1 MTTNKPPTSV
11 AGGAGSASGDLDLE
25 QVLRTLWRRRAVL
38 AGGVAG
44 AVVLALLV
52 VLQLPPQYT
61 ATALLMLTPR
71 GPQVME
77 AAEVM
82 PALGME
88 SAVVHSEVEVLRS
101 RALAEAVVQAEDLA
115 ADPEFNPALTPPA
128 LWRVAFG
135 LGQPDAPEAPLAA
148 ERVVESFRDA
158 LRVEALNRSLVVAVR
173 VTSINA
179 QKAARLA
186 QATAGLYLEQQMR
199 AKLSATRGAADWLG
213 DRVETLRRDATEAEA
228 AVAAYRARH
237 GLGQDREGSLAAEE
251 RARLTT
257 ALAEARAARADA
269 EARHQRLRRALT
281 ETPASVGEVLA
292 SPVVHRLR
300 DQEAQVGRTL
310 ADLSARYG
318 PLHPR
323 LAETQAELDDLR
335 RQIAAEAARIADGVA
350 DEARVARVREQAL
363 ADALAGLERQ
373 RAGEGAASAPLLA
386 LEQEA
391 AAARAL
397 HESFLRRYKEASE
410 QIALQAPDA
419 RIVSPAAVPVRP
431 SWPRKTLVVG
441 AAGGVGLLLSLA
453 LVFVL
458 ERLDRGLRRPE
469 DAERRLGRPVLGQ
482 MPLLRPCPT
491 SPDAVAGEEMRQ
503 IRTALSLS
511 SADRPP
517 RVVAVT
523 SSLPG
528 EGKTTLCLWL
538 ARTAGPG
545 RRVVVVDADLRRPRL
560 GALAGAADG
569 PGLAAVL
576 AGEATVAEALRP
588 GPADGLNVLPGRP
601 VGGVAGDLLG
611 GPAMRAVLEE
621 LRRRFD
627 LVVVDTPPVLPVA
640 DARMLAPLV
649 DAVLY
654 GVRWEKTPDDVA
666 RQGLERLTAAGPPPF
681 IVLTQVDLKRQAS
694 YGYGG
699 YVRYYGRYGAYYA
712 RP

>member
-1 MTTNKPPTSV
+1 MTTNNPPTP
-11 AGGAGSASGDLDLE
+11 AGHTGAGPDMDLE
-25 QVLRTLWRRRAVL
+25 QVLRTLWRRRMVV

-44 AVVLALLV
+44 AVLLALLV
-52 VLQLPPQYT
+52 VLQLPPRYT
-61 ATALLMLTPR
+61 ATTLLMLAPR

-77 AAEVM
+77 AADVV
-82 PALGME
+82 PALEMD
-88 SAVVHSEVEVLRS
+88 SPVVHSEVEVLRS
-101 RALAEAVVQAEDLA
+101 RAMAEAVVTAEDLA

-128 LWRVAFG
+128 LWRVALG
-135 LGQPDAPEAPLAA
+135 LGQPEAADTPEAD
-148 ERVVESFRDA
+148 ERVVEAFREA
-158 LRVEALNRSLVVAVR
+158 VRVDALNRSLVVAVR

-179 QKAARLA
+179 AKAARLA
-186 QATAGLYLEQQMR
+186 QAVAGLYLERQER
-199 AKLSATRGAADWLG
+199 AKLSATRGAADWLAE
-213 DRVETLRRDATEAEA
+213 RVDTLRREATEAEA

-237 GLGQDREGSLAAEE
+237 GLGQDSEAPLAAGE

-257 ALAEARAARADA
+257 SLAEARATRADA
-269 EARHQRLRRALT
+269 EARHQRLRQALR
-281 ETPASVGEVLA
+281 EEPASVGEVLA

-300 DQEAQVGRTL
+300 DQEAQVVRTL

-335 RQIAAEAARIADGVA
+335 GQIAAEAARIADGVA
-350 DEARVARVREQAL
+350 DEARVARLRE
-363 ADALAGLERQ
+363 DALAASLAALERQ
-373 RAGEGAASAPLLA
+373 RAGEGAATAPLLA
-386 LEQEA
+386 LEREA

-397 HESFLRRYKEASE
+397 HESFLRRFKEASE
-410 QIALQAPDA
+410 QVALQAPDA
-419 RIVSPAAVPVRP
+419 RVISAAAVPVRP
-431 SWPRKTLVVG
+431 SWPRKTLVV
-441 AAGGVGLLLSLA
+441 AAAAGVGLLLALA

-482 MPLLRPCPT
+482 MPLLRPCPAT
-491 SPDAVAGEEMRQ
+491 PDAVAGEEMRQ
-503 IRTALSLS
+503 IRTALALTST
-511 SADRPP
+511 DQPP

-545 RRVVVVDADLRRPRL
+545 KRVVVVDADLRRPRL
-560 GALAGAADG
+560 GSLAGADSG

-576 AGEATVAEALRP
+576 AGEASLDEALRA
-588 GPADGLNVLPGRP
+588 GPADGLSVLPGRA

-611 GPAMRAVLEE
+611 GAAMRAVLED
-621 LRRRFD
+621 LRGRFD

-640 DARMLAPLV
+640 DTRMLAPLV

-654 GVRWEKTPDDVA
+654 AVRWEKTPDDVA
-666 RQGLERLTAAGPPPF
+666 RQGLDRLMAAGPAPF
-681 IVLTQVDLKRQAS
+681 VVLTQVDLKRQAS

-699 YVRYYGRYGAYYA
+699 YVRYYGQYGGYYA

>member
-1 MTTNKPPTSV
+1 MTTNNPPAS
-11 AGGAGSASGDLDLE
+11 GGMGSGDLDLE
-25 QVLRTLWRRRAVL
+25 QVLRTLWRRRAVM

-44 AVVLALLV
+44 AVLLALLV

-61 ATALLMLTPR
+61 ATALVMLSPR

-77 AAEVM
+77 AADVV

-88 SAVVHSEVEVLRS
+88 SPVVHSEVEVLRS
-101 RALAEAVVQAEDLA
+101 RALAEAVVAAADLA

-128 LWRVAFG
+128 LWRVALG
-135 LGQPDAPEAPLAA
+135 LGQADAAAPAPLAA
-148 ERVVESFRDA
+148 ERVVEAFREA

-173 VTSINA
+173 VTSGNA
-179 QKAARLA
+179 AKAARLA
-186 QATAGLYLEQQMR
+186 DAVAEVYLERQVR
-199 AKLSATRGAADWLG
+199 AKLSATRGAADWLAE
-213 DRVETLRRDATEAEA
+213 RVQTLRRDATDAEA

-237 GLGQDREGSLAAEE
+237 GLGQDTETSLAAEE
-251 RARLTT
+251 RARLS
-257 ALAEARAARADA
+257 ASLAEARAARADA
-269 EARHQRLRRALT
+269 EARHQRLRQALK
-281 ETPASVGEVLA
+281 EAPAAVGEVLA

-300 DQEAQVGRTL
+300 EQEAQVVRTL

-318 PLHPR
+318 PRHPK

-335 RQIAAEAARIADGVA
+335 GQITAEAARIADGVA

-363 ADALAGLERQ
+363 ADSLAALERR

-391 AAARAL
+391 AAAKTL
-397 HESFLRRYKEASE
+397 YESLLRRFKEASE
-410 QIALQAPDA
+410 QVALQAPDA
-419 RIVSPAAVPVRP
+419 RVVSHAAVPVRP

-441 AAGGVGLLLSLA
+441 AAGGVGLLMSLA

-482 MPLLRPCPT
+482 MPLLRPCPAA
-491 SPDAVAGEEMRQ
+491 PDTAAGEEMRQ
-503 IRTALSLS
+503 IRTALSLTS
-511 SADRPP
+511 TDRPP

-538 ARTAGPG
+538 ARTAGPDK
-545 RRVVVVDADLRRPRL
+545 RVVVVDADLRRPRL
-560 GALAGAADG
+560 GTLANAAEG

-576 AGEATVAEALRP
+576 AGEAALDEALRP
-588 GPADGLNVLPGRP
+588 GPVPGLSVLPGRA

-611 GPAMRAVLEE
+611 GAAMRAVLEG
-621 LRRRFD
+621 LRERFD

-640 DARMLAPLV
+640 DTRVLVPLV

-654 GVRWEKTPDDVA
+654 AVRWEKTPDDVA
-666 RQGLERLTAAGPPPF
+666 LQGLERLRAGGAAPF
-681 IVLTQVDLKRQAS
+681 VVLTQVDLKRQAS

-699 YVRYYGRYGAYYA
+699 YVRYYGHYGGYYA